1 MNMQSAPAP
10 FVCLVSVLV
19 FFVVFLQTTHAALC
33 PYTFS
38 NFTTCAI
45 RNGLS
50 AAGDAASMKQLI
62 NHEYKIMQDYD
73 ADKDIFKKGEKAAE
87 CLRWYKEFRC
97 IQQSHL

>member
-10 FVCLVSVLV
+10 FVSLLSVLV
-19 FFVVFLQTTHAALC
+19 FFFVLLQTTHAALC

-50 AAGDAASMKQLI
+50 AAGDAVRMKQLI
-62 NHEYKIMQDYD
+62 KHEYKIKQDYD
-73 ADKDIFKKGEKAAE
+73 ADKDMGSTPQRSD
-87 CLRWYKEFRC
+87 L
-97 IQQSHL
+97 